1 MNKKIRE
8 EVIAL
13 AKKIIA
19 QDKKQSTTSLKEKA
33 HELYE
38 RLTVLEFL
46 EAQSG
51 LSEQVFE
58 SDSLDSKS
66 FREENWFIEPVPIPQ
81 PENKEEITEPLIEKI
96 KDIVAQMPSDTQQ
109 VDELL
114 DKILPDDKN
123 AKDDL
128 AEFAASYQETPTFE
142 RKEPEKDGG
151 STKIKSKSINDSLH
165 KGLQIGLNDRLAFVK
180 HLFEGET
187 EDYARVLSQ
196 IGTMNSYD
204 EVASFIIENVR
215 PDYNN
220 WENKEE
226 YSNRFL
232 AIIEKSFNS

>member
-13 AKKIIA
+13 ARKIIA